1 LNLAVSKD
9 QQIEISKFIHSNLY
23 DLTTIL
29 SDMRR
34 EMILV
39 LKINGFLR
47 SIDRRIG
54 NPLNNINIMVY
65 FIIYSN
71 YILAIYSFLIF

>member
-1 LNLAVSKD
+1 MRYLIVINIIGFKPFLAVS
-9 QQIEISKFIHSNLY
+9 QEAQMEISKFIHSNLY
-23 DLTTIL
+23 DLTAVL
-29 SDMRR
+29 SNMRS

-54 NPLNNINIMVY
+54 NPLNNINIMVK
-65 FIIYSN
+65 F
-71 YILAIYSFLIF
+71 F